1 MSIIHFFILYG
12 VVGAIHFAASRVCPY
27 THAHVHGRQISGP
40 VTVAFVTWP
49 YGILFADANTWV
61 VRRDAGRR

>member
-1 MSIIHFFILYG
+1 MSIIHFCRLYG
-12 VVGAIHFAASRVCPY
+12 VVGAIHFAASRGRPH

-40 VTVAFVTWP
+40 VTVAFVAWP

-61 VRRDAGRR
+61 VRRDSGRR

>member
-1 MSIIHFFILYG
+1 
-12 VVGAIHFAASRVCPY
+12 
-27 THAHVHGRQISGP
+27 VHGRQKSGP
-40 VTVAFVTWP
+40 VTVAFLAWP